1 MVKLDEINKEQ
12 FFEQINNSLEL
23 GDIEQFRNDFFELH
37 VYDQATL
44 FQELEEE
51 LQKKVFEFL
60 SPMELADVFQNLT
73 VKEQKRVIDHLDP
86 NYASEMLG
94 EMYLDDAADF
104 LAELEED
111 NKEQYLNLL
120 QSLDSEEAKEIQNL
134 LDYADDTAGGLM
146 TTEYVAINKNQRVG
160 EVIRRLKEEAPDA
173 ETVYYLYVVDDEHRL
188 VGVCSLRDLIVAD
201 STAFIKDIMS
211 EHVVSVF
218 AGLDQEKVADIIQ
231 KYDFLAVPVT
241 DEQDRLIGIVTVD
254 DTMDVMKEEAT
265 EDINK
270 LSAIHGT
277 DLVDHNSFHSAKR
290 RLPWLIMLLFIGM
303 GTATIIGHFE
313 STIQQVSIL
322 AVFIPLIGGMGG
334 NAGTQALA
342 VVVRGLSIGEWEK
355 NEIYRILRRELGTGL
370 ITGTTVGVLI
380 SLITSLWQGN
390 PILGL
395 VIGLSLFSTLVISTF
410 SGAIIPIIIHR
421 LKIDPAVASGPFITT
436 LNDIVGMMIYFSI
449 ASIFMN
455 YLL

>member
-12 FFEQINNSLEL
+12 FIEQINNSLEL

-37 VYDQATL
+37 AYDQAIL
-44 FQELEEE
+44 FLELNED
-51 LQKKVFEFL
+51 LQKTVFQFL
-60 SPMELADVFQNLT
+60 SPMEMADIFQNLNL
-73 VKEQKRVIDHLDP
+73 KDQKKIIEDLDS

-94 EMYLDDAADF
+94 EMYVDDAADF
-104 LAELEED
+104 LGELEEED
-111 NKEQYLNLL
+111 KEQYLNLL
-120 QSLDSEEAKEIQNL
+120 QSLDSEEAKEIQTL
-134 LDYADDTAGGLM
+134 LDFEEDTAGGLM

-188 VGVCSLRDLIVAD
+188 VGVCSLRDLIVSD
-201 STAFIKDIMS
+201 STAFIRDIMS
-211 EHVVSVF
+211 EHVVSVY

-241 DEQDRLIGIVTVD
+241 DDQDRLIGIVTVD
-254 DTMDVMKEEAT
+254 DMMDVMKEEAT

-277 DLVDHNSFHSAKR
+277 DLIDSNSFESAKR
-290 RLPWLIMLLFIGM
+290 RLPWLVMLLFIGM

-313 STIQQVSIL
+313 TTIQQVSIL

-355 NEIYRILRRELGTGL
+355 KEVYRLLRRELGTGI
-370 ITGTTVGVLI
+370 ITGTTIGVLI
-380 SLITSLWQGN
+380 SIITSFWQGN
-390 PILGL
+390 PVLGL
-395 VIGLSLFSTLVISTF
+395 VIGLSLFSTLLISTF

-449 ASIFMN
+449 ASVFMN